1 MSTSLGATPPQSS
14 HRSTA
19 WSSRSCHATL
29 SRPLNLPSVLTTS
42 AARRSWTQ
50 WQPVNVHA
58 TDRPFGGARKK
69 LNFYR
74 RGRAENG
81 RHSSQ
86 TPRLGRLEGWNTRAD
101 SPSGPAVARACATQ
115 TTPTRRSRSSTHW
128 STNLKG
134 TTLQHTIGA
143 PCMRR
148 VSLLTST
155 LSVRHATRCLR
166 WRRCNRRGWQSACK
180 AEGGEAA
187 QTDLWVGRWVRRAY
201 LERVHL
207 SHQLLERACV
217 HV

>member
-1 MSTSLGATPPQSS
+1 MPPSPALSTYPPCSLRARRGARGRSGNLSMSM
-14 HRSTA
+14 
-19 WSSRSCHATL
+19 
-29 SRPLNLPSVLTTS
+29 LPIVRS
-42 AARRSWTQ
+42 AAL
-50 WQPVNVHA
+50 
-58 TDRPFGGARKK
+58 GK

-166 WRRCNRRGWQSACK
+166 WRRCNRRGWQSARK
-180 AEGGEAA
+180 ADGGEAA